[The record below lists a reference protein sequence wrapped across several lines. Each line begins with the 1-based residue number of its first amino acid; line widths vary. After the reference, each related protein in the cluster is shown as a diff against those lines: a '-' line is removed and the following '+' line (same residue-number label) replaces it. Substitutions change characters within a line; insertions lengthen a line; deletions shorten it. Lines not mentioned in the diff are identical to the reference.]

1 MDYITVGEIIKAQ
14 GIAGEVKV
22 KPLTACAERF
32 GKLRVL
38 YIDGKPYKMLGLRID
53 RGYVFLKLQGVDDRN
68 AAEML
73 RGKFWSIDRVNA
85 VELDDGEY
93 FITDLIGCAVV
104 DENGKELGKITDVL
118 QNGGAV
124 DVICAVSSLGKE
136 FRFPFLNR
144 IVSGVNIAEKKFAV
158 IEKLLNEVC
167 VYDD

>member
-1 MDYITVGEIIKAQ
+1 MQV
-14 GIAGEVKV
+14 
-22 KPLTACAERF
+22 
-32 GKLRVL
+32 
-38 YIDGKPYKMLGLRID
+38 
-53 RGYVFLKLQGVDDRN
+53 VDDRN

-73 RGKFWSIDRVNA
+73 RGKFLSIDRVNA

-144 IVSGVNIAEKKFAV
+144 IVSSVNIAEKKFAV